1 MNERTGAIEKLRY
14 ELENSVDINIDTIN
28 GLYELV
34 DVLIEQIQALQ
45 NDVKTLAE
53 ILVGNAEVSKDTFEK
68 INNIPN
74 KEIYV

>member
-14 ELENSVDINIDTIN
+14 ELESSVDINIDTIN

-53 ILVGNAEVSKDTFEK
+53 ILVGKAEVSKETIEK
-68 INNIPN
+68 INSMPN